1 MKVYTYYYRSR
12 PVFVCASAK
21 TTAAERVFMRGSAI
35 RRTATGAI
43 VVFLTHTDEQQF
55 ATDFLKAVDEFNQR
69 AVSLGLAEAE
79 KYYWY
84 HTIDLPHGL
93 VTPGL
98 YDFRETVPA
107 FQFPGD
113 MSGATVLDV
122 GSATG
127 FFAFEFERRGARVVS
142 VELPSLQALDRFPGQ
157 SSEQAIGKIGQMIAP
172 RNVTGLDGYVKPY
185 TADELYL
192 YLLEG
197 PFQFCRRLLGSKVE
211 RCYASVY
218 DLSPA
223 LLGASAFDYV
233 FLGDILVHTL
243 NPLQALAAVAPLCR
257 KTLIL
262 SQVMPEVAGG
272 KPAMLYVG
280 GDEPASDEVSWW
292 WPNQPCLVQLLK
304 KLGFRDVVE
313 VGINAGRLRPSGF
326 AFERPILHAV
336 R

>member
-1 MKVYTYYYRSR
+1 LFRAEGASR
-12 PVFVCASAK
+12 D
-21 TTAAERVFMRGSAI
+21 
-35 RRTATGAI
+35 GAI
-43 VVFLTHTDEQQF
+43 GMADTDQQQF
-55 ATDFLKAVDEFNQR
+55 AADFLRDVDEFNQR
-69 AVSLGLAEAE
+69 ARSVGFDDID

-98 YDFRETVPA
+98 YDFRATLPA
-107 FQFPGD
+107 FHFPD
-113 MSGATVLDV
+113 MRGASVLDV

-157 SSEQAIGKIGQMIAP
+157 SAEQAIAKIGQMIAP
-172 RNVTGLDGYVKPY
+172 KSVAGLDGYVKPY
-185 TADELYL
+185 TVEELYF
-192 YLLEG
+192 YLLKG
-197 PFQFCRRLLGSKVE
+197 PFEFCHRLLGSKVE

-218 DLSPA
+218 DLSPG
-223 LLGASAFDYV
+223 LLGVSGFDYV
-233 FLGDILVHTL
+233 FMGDILVHTL

-257 KTLIL
+257 KALIL
-262 SQVMPEVAGG
+262 CQLMPEVSDG

-292 WPNQPCLVQLLK
+292 WPNQACLVQLLK
-304 KLGFRDVVE
+304 KLGFRDVRVA
-313 VGINAGRLRPSGF
+313 GTNSGRLRPSGF
-326 AFERPILHAV
+326 AFERPVLHAV

>member
-1 MKVYTYYYRSR
+1 M
-12 PVFVCASAK
+12 
-21 TTAAERVFMRGSAI
+21 AE
-35 RRTATGAI
+35 T
-43 VVFLTHTDEQQF
+43 LQQQF
-55 ATDFLKAVDEFNQR
+55 AADFLRAVDQFNQR
-69 AVSLGLAEAE
+69 ARSLGFEDIDR
-79 KYYWY
+79 YYWY

-98 YDFRETVPA
+98 YDFRGTVQP
-107 FQFPGD
+107 FRFPED
-113 MSGATVLDV
+113 MRGATVLDV

-142 VELPSLQALDRFPGQ
+142 VELPSLEALDRFPGQ
-157 SSEQAIGKIGQMIAP
+157 SPEQAIGKIGQMIAP
-172 RNVTGLDGYVKPY
+172 REVAGLDGYVKPH
-185 TADELYL
+185 TAEELYF
-192 YLLEG
+192 YLLKG
-197 PFQFCRRLLGSKVE
+197 PFEFCRGLLASKVE

-223 LLGASAFDYV
+223 LLGTASFDYV
-233 FLGDILVHTL
+233 FMGDILLHTL

-257 KTLIL
+257 NTLIL
-262 SQVMPEVAGG
+262 SQVMPEAADG

-304 KLGFRDVVE
+304 KLGFRDVFE
-313 VGINAGRLRPSGF
+313 AGTNSGCLRPSGF
-326 AFERPILHAV
+326 AFARPILHAV

>member
-1 MKVYTYYYRSR
+1 MQRPAPRVLLWFSR
-12 PVFVCASAK
+12 TP
-21 TTAAERVFMRGSAI
+21 GSM
-35 RRTATGAI
+35 
-43 VVFLTHTDEQQF
+43 VDTDRQQF
-55 ATDFLKAVDEFNQR
+55 AADFLIAVDQFNQR
-69 AVSLGLAEAE
+69 ALSLGFDGID

-98 YDFRETVPA
+98 YDFRRTVPA
-107 FQFPGD
+107 FQFPQD
-113 MSGATVLDV
+113 MRGATVLDV

-157 SSEQAIGKIGQMIAP
+157 SPEQAIGKIGQMIAP
-172 RNVTGLDGYVKPY
+172 RNVAGLDGYVKPY
-185 TADELYL
+185 TAEELYF
-192 YLLEG
+192 YLLKG
-197 PFQFCRRLLGSKVE
+197 PFEFCQGLLGSKVE

-223 LLGASAFDYV
+223 LLGVSGFDCV
-233 FLGDILVHTL
+233 FLGDILLHTL

-262 SQVMPEVAGG
+262 SQVMPVVAGG

-313 VGINAGRLRPSGF
+313 VGTNSGRLRPSGF

>member
-1 MKVYTYYYRSR
+1 MADADQR
-12 PVFVCASAK
+12 
-21 TTAAERVFMRGSAI
+21 
-35 RRTATGAI
+35 
-43 VVFLTHTDEQQF
+43 QF
-55 ATDFLKAVDEFNQR
+55 AADFLKAAGEFNQR
-69 AVSLGLAEAE
+69 ALALGFADID

-98 YDFRETVPA
+98 YDFRGTVAA
-107 FQFPGD
+107 FQFPEN
-113 MSGATVLDV
+113 MRGATVLDV

-127 FFAFEFERRGARVVS
+127 FFAFEFERRGAAVVS
-142 VELPSLQALDRFPGQ
+142 VELPSLYALDRFPGQ
-157 SSEQAIGKIGQMIAP
+157 SPEQAIGKIGQMIAP
-172 RNVTGLDGYVKPY
+172 RNVAGLDGYVKPY
-185 TADELYL
+185 TVEELYF
-192 YLLEG
+192 YLLKG
-197 PFQFCRRLLGSKVE
+197 PFEFCQRLLGSNVK

-223 LLGASAFDYV
+223 LLGVSGFDYA
-233 FLGDILVHTL
+233 FMGDVLLHTL

-262 SQVMPEVAGG
+262 SQVMPEVADG

-292 WPNQPCLVQLLK
+292 WPNKPCLVQLLK

-313 VGINAGRLRPSGF
+313 VGTNSGRLRPSGF
-326 AFERPILHAV
+326 AFERSILHAV